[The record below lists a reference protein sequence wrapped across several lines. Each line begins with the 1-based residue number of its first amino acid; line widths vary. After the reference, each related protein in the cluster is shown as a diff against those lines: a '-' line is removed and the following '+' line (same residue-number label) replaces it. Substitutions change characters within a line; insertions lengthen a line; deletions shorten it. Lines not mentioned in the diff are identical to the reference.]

1 VVVGCVVLCGLLAGC
16 GGTSGNAAAPKGSQ
30 AATEK
35 TLTCT
40 DEVGDVK
47 VAGTKRAVPKFT
59 DLRTVTWRRTD
70 DGATVSFLSAASV
83 PKKLPQTKKQWGQV
97 TFSVYFQQGSAKTLI
112 DTRLQG
118 GSWKI
123 TSRGKPVTGKA
134 AVVGGSLVLTLPSD
148 LIAPS
153 GTIDLADDVVVG
165 AKVTAQAKAKSKLTT
180 FTDANCRTG
189 QAESTQTWPVP
200 KQQQDDDDD
209 DGGSKTKAKIKLK
222 KSKKK
227 RR

>member
-1 VVVGCVVLCGLLAGC
+1 VVLCGLLAGC
-16 GGTSGNAAAPKGSQ
+16 GGTSGNAATPKKSQ
-30 AATEK
+30 VATDK

-47 VAGTKRAVPKFT
+47 VAGAKRAVPEFT
-59 DLRTVTWRRTD
+59 DLKTVTWRRTD
-70 DGATVSFLSAASV
+70 DGATVSFLSAAPV
-83 PKKLPQTKKQWGQV
+83 PKKLPQTKAQRGQV
-97 TFSVYFQQGSAKTLI
+97 TFSVYFQQDSVKTLI

-134 AVVGGSLVLTLPSD
+134 AVVSGSLVLTLPSD
-148 LIAPS
+148 LIVPA
-153 GTIDLADDVVVG
+153 GTIDLANEVVVG
-165 AKVTAQAKAKSKLTT
+165 AKVTAQAKAKSKIAT

-189 QAESTQTWPVP
+189 QDQSTQIWSVP
-200 KQQQDDDDD
+200 KQDDDDGD
-209 DGGSKTKAKIKLK
+209 SKIKIK
-222 KSKKK
+222 KPKKK

>member
-1 VVVGCVVLCGLLAGC
+1 VRVVVGCVVLCGLLAGC
-16 GGTSGNAAAPKGSQ
+16 GGTSGNAAAPKSSQ
-30 AATEK
+30 AATDE

-47 VAGTKRAVPKFT
+47 VAGAKRAAPEFT
-59 DLRTVTWRRTD
+59 DLKTVTWRRTAG
-70 DGATVSFLSAASV
+70 GATVSFLSAAPV
-83 PKKLPQTKKQWGQV
+83 PKKLSRTKAKWGQV

-118 GSWKI
+118 ANWKI

-134 AVVGGSLVLTLPSD
+134 AVVDGSLVLTLPSD
-148 LIAPS
+148 VTVPS
-153 GTIDLADDVVVG
+153 GTIDLAKDVVVG
-165 AKVTAQAKAKSKLTT
+165 AKVTAQAKAKAKLTA

-189 QAESTQTWPVP
+189 QDQPTQTWPVP
-200 KQQQDDDDD
+200 KQDDDDD
-209 DGGSKTKAKIKLK
+209 NGKIKFK

>member
-1 VVVGCVVLCGLLAGC
+1 MRVVVGCVVLCGLLAGC
-16 GGTSGNAAAPKGSQ
+16 GGTSGNAAVPKKSQ
-30 AATEK
+30 AATDK
-35 TLTCT
+35 KLTCT

-47 VAGTKRAVPKFT
+47 VAGVKRAVPEFT
-59 DLRTVTWRRTD
+59 DLKTVTWQRTD
-70 DGATVSFLSAASV
+70 DGATVSFLSAAPV
-83 PKKLPQTKKQWGQV
+83 PKKLPQTKAQRGQV

-134 AVVGGSLVLTLPSD
+134 AVVDGSLVLTLPND
-148 LIAPS
+148 VIVPS

-165 AKVTAQAKAKSKLTT
+165 AKVTAQAKAKSKITN

-189 QAESTQTWPVP
+189 QAQATQTWPVP
-200 KQQQDDDDD
+200 KQQDDDD
-209 DGGSKTKAKIKLK
+209 DGDSKIKIK
-222 KSKKK
+222 KPKKK

>member
-1 VVVGCVVLCGLLAGC
+1 MVVGCVVLCGLLAGC
-16 GGTSGNAAAPKGSQ
+16 GGTSGNAATPKRSQ
-30 AATEK
+30 VATDK

-47 VAGTKRAVPKFT
+47 IAGVKRATPKFT
-59 DLRTVTWRRTD
+59 DLKTVTWQRTG
-70 DGATVSFLSAASV
+70 DGATVSFLPAAPV
-83 PKKLPQTKKQWGQV
+83 PKKLPRTKAQWGQV
-97 TFSVYFQQGSAKTLI
+97 TFSAYFRQGSAKTLI

-134 AVVGGSLVLTLPSD
+134 AVVDGSLVLTLPSD
-148 LIAPS
+148 LIVPS
-153 GTIDLADDVVVG
+153 GTIDLANDVVVG
-165 AKVTAQAKAKSKLTT
+165 AKVTAQAKAKSKLTN

-189 QAESTQTWPVP
+189 QAQPTQTWPVP
-200 KQQQDDDDD
+200 NQDDDSD
-209 DGGSKTKAKIKLK
+209 SKIKIK
-222 KSKKK
+222 KPKKK